1 MALPSLSSPGEFWV
15 AITQVGEM
23 RNKGE
28 SEGIVGNRTEGVLSP
43 RKQGKLAIPVFS

>member
-15 AITQVGEM
+15 AMTQVGEM

-28 SEGIVGNRTEGVLSP
+28 SEGIVGNNGVNSH
-43 RKQGKLAIPVFS
+43 RHVI